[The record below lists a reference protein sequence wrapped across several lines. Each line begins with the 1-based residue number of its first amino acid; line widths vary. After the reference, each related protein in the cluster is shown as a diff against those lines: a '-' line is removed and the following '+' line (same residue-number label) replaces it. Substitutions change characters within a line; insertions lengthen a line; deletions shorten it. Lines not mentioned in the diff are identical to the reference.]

1 MKKLVY
7 TLMFLV
13 GFATV
18 SFAQEANEIAVTEGS
33 EELAKSKADGDY
45 VFVMSGKTE
54 EEISGAATYYTS
66 YFKVAFDEGTQT
78 AKLEMVENNERA
90 RAVIMRFLVA
100 SGVRHIDVDGKVI
113 PINDFMTNYLL

>member
-18 SFAQEANEIAVTEGS
+18 GFAQEATEIAMSEGS
-33 EELAKSKADGDY
+33 AELMKSKVDGEY
-45 VFVMSGKTE
+45 VFVFSGKTE
-54 EEISGAATYYTS
+54 AGISSGASYYAH
-66 YFKVAFDEGTQT
+66 YFTVVFDESTQK
-78 AKLEMVENNERA
+78 ASLKMKENEARG

-100 SGVRHIDVDGKVI
+100 SGVRHVNVDGKVI
-113 PINDFMTNYLL
+113 SVNDFMMNYLQ